1 MPKRN
6 LYSEILESA
15 GSAAEFM
22 ELTRQA
28 DPKNY
33 VLNLE
38 RLQYFAR
45 FKWYKNWPPEA
56 PSGD

>member
-45 FKWYKNWPPEA
+45 FKW
-56 PSGD
+56 